1 MSCAF
6 EGEWLIKSDVAGKG
20 GYDSKRR
27 GRSKKSL
34 DMLRNG
40 QESTPSPNGLVDGFP
55 DSPLHPGY
63 PFAHDMRVRTGSNA
77 SEFGRIPSPLRGPH
91 PEFFGGA
98 EGGWP
103 PEQYNMVPYGHPNF
117 RPPGYPGEEM
127 DPAMMERMGMDPR
140 LSPHSLPPH
149 LRPNYLA
156 QGGPGH
162 FPPGHPF
169 NEHPHYQSL
178 QAMSPHPQASLSPV
192 PEHPQ
197 PATPVSAHEPLMS
210 PHHLN
215 GQPGSVFFAGSGPP
229 PQSSCALSS
238 SSASP
243 DSPAPGSS
251 SSILER
257 ALAKQEP
264 PSPLSQ
270 HEQQQHP
277 GHPGHPHHPDHPM
290 HHHGGHPAEWTQQVG
305 TNFGDINM
313 DEYIGRA
320 DLRGADFGMEGI
332 AEQFYPGGP
341 PTSQEGVEGHSQYPH
356 PQAPGWGL
364 AR

>member
-1 MSCAF
+1 
-6 EGEWLIKSDVAGKG
+6 
-20 GYDSKRR
+20 
-27 GRSKKSL
+27 
-34 DMLRNG
+34 MLRNG

-91 PEFFGGA
+91 PEFFGGG
-98 EGGWP
+98 EGGGWP
-103 PEQYNMVPYGHPNF
+103 PEQYNMLPYGHPNF

-156 QGGPGH
+156 SQGGPGH

-192 PEHPQ
+192 PEPQAQ

-210 PHHLN
+210 PHQPHNN
-215 GQPGSVFFAGSGPP
+215 GQQGAGSVFFAGSGPP

-251 SSILER
+251 SSSILER

-270 HEQQQHP
+270 HEQHQG
-277 GHPGHPHHPDHPM
+277 GHPGGHPPPHHPDHPM
-290 HHHGGHPAEWTQQVG
+290 HQHGQPAEWAQQVQQ

-320 DLRGADFGMEGI
+320 DLRGPDFGMEGI
-332 AEQFYPGGP
+332 AEHFYPGGQP
-341 PTSQEGVEGHSQYPH
+341 ASQEGVEGHPQYPGH
-356 PQAPGWGL
+356 PQAPAGWGL